1 MAEFLLHLIILIL
14 WLVLAGLHYGAA
26 HYCSAIFCCILAL
39 GNFIVI
45 IYLHSSALRKKETN
59 K

>member
-26 HYCSAIFCCILAL
+26 HYCSAVFCCILAL
-39 GNFIVI
+39 SNFFVVV
-45 IYLHSSALRKKETN
+45 YLHSKALKKKEID